1 MVSTYTSVLKF
12 GFTVLLDGFVI
23 SILGIT
29 QGVEFGDRV
38 DGSWDSVGELG
49 GIRSECR
56 GLGGSESRSR
66 GNEEGSDGGRELHSE
81 IEIGLWRFG
90 AESLSCRTNLIFMTV
105 ARSKRYQRI
114 PFSKLLMDAEPGLM
128 SKRALACCKNVTYP
142 RISFATTKRVQEI

>member
-105 ARSKRYQRI
+105 ETVEKI
-114 PFSKLLMDAEPGLM
+114 PKD
-128 SKRALACCKNVTYP
+128 
-142 RISFATTKRVQEI
+142 SFFEAVDGC